1 MTSLHKLVW
10 VCAGL
15 IVLGIIAVYLIF
27 DPTQSD
33 LFPKC
38 PFMMLTGLKCPGC
51 GSQRVVHALLNG
63 DVAAAWHH
71 NAFMVAMLPLI
82 VLYLLS
88 EIFRTRFNGL
98 YRVLNSIWAV
108 GAVFVVVMLWWILR
122 NVFGW

>member
-51 GSQRVVHALLNG
+51 GSQRVIHALLNG
-63 DVAAAWHH
+63 DVAAAWDH

>member
-1 MTSLHKLVW
+1 MTSFRKLVW
-10 VCAGL
+10 VCAGF

-33 LFPKC
+33 LFPKW

-51 GSQRVVHALLNG
+51 GSQRVIHALLNG

-71 NAFMVAMLPLI
+71 NAFMVAMLPLS

>member
-51 GSQRVVHALLNG
+51 GSQRVIHALLNG
-63 DVAAAWHH
+63 DVAAAWHR

>member
-51 GSQRVVHALLNG
+51 GSQRVIHALLNG
-63 DVAAAWHH
+63 DVAAALGIT
-71 NAFMVAMLPLI
+71 ML
-82 VLYLLS
+82 S
-88 EIFRTRFNGL
+88 
-98 YRVLNSIWAV
+98 
-108 GAVFVVVMLWWILR
+108 WWLCCR
-122 NVFGW
+122 